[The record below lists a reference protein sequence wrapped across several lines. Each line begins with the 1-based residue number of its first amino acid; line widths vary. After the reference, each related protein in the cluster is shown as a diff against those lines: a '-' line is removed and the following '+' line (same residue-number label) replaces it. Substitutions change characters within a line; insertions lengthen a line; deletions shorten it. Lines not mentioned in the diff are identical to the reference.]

1 MDYEDVQDKIVEL
14 IALITEKKSDDAF
27 KLLNGGCLTIE
38 QYRTLTGR
46 LSAFNE
52 VDIELKKLLK

>member
-1 MDYEDVQDKIVEL
+1 VELEDVQDGIGEL
-14 IALITEKKSDDAF
+14 IASIAEKKATAEL
-27 KLLNGGCLTIE
+27 KLLSGGCKDVE

>member
-1 MDYEDVQDKIVEL
+1 MDYEDLQDGIVII
-14 IALITEKKSDDAF
+14 IALIAEKRSDDAF